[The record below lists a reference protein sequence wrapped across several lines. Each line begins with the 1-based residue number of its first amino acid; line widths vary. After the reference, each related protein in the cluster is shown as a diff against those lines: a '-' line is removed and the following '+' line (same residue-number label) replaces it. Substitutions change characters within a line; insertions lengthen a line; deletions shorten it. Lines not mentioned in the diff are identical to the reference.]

1 MSSFPHRGFRFG
13 VQVSKETSARGWA
26 ELARRAEGAGYDV
39 FTMPDHFT
47 DQLAPI
53 PALMAAADA
62 TTKLRI
68 GALVFDNDYKH
79 PVVLAKELATMD
91 LLSDGRVEIGLG
103 AGWMMSDYEE
113 AGIPYDSPKV
123 RIDRFIEGVAVI
135 RGAMADGPFS
145 FSGDHYN
152 ITNYNGQPK
161 PVQKRPPLLI
171 GGGGKRVLS
180 YAAREAD
187 IIGIHGTMTAGV
199 VGPEALATMTAE
211 SVDEK
216 VAIVAAAGAHRL
228 NDIEMNIRTFFVKVT
243 DDRAKALEH
252 ALACKRVVIEEFLN
266 GPEISLFG
274 ISDGR
279 NVLPMQPAQD
289 FKRAL
294 DGDQGPNTGGM
305 GAYSPLPWAPSDI
318 IEDTHK
324 QVLAPMIAEMAA
336 RGTPFVGLLYAGLAL
351 TDHGTRVIEFNA
363 RFGDPETQVLIPL
376 LKTPLATLLYNAATG
391 NLKGTTLDWNDDSA
405 VTVVLA
411 AEGYPAAPKS
421 GGVITGF
428 SAIDDVQ
435 IYHAGTST
443 TEQGVVASGGRVLTV
458 TGIGED
464 LTEARNRAY
473 RAISQIR
480 LSGSFYRTDIALN
493 ASVAEKGN

>member
-1 MSSFPHRGFRFG
+1 MKDILQDVVAHTHALGFLAI
-13 VQVSKETSARGWA
+13 VKVSND
-26 ELARRAEGAGYDV
+26 EGTQIDS
-39 FTMPDHFT
+39 
-47 DQLAPI
+47 
-53 PALMAAADA
+53 MADDRSVILSA
-62 TTKLRI
+62 TTHNEVNEFVGTFGMPNLDKL
-68 GALVFDNDYKH
+68 ALHLKNPEYKTDAKID
-79 PVVLAKELATMD
+79 VVTSDRKE
-91 LLSDGRVEIGLG
+91 
-103 AGWMMSDYEE
+103 
-113 AGIPYDSPKV
+113 
-123 RIDRFIEGVAVI
+123 
-135 RGAMADGPFS
+135 
-145 FSGDHYN
+145 
-152 ITNYNGQPK
+152 
-161 PVQKRPPLLI
+161 
-171 GGGGKRVLS
+171 
-180 YAAREAD
+180 
-187 IIGIHGTMTAGV
+187 
-199 VGPEALATMTAE
+199 
-211 SVDEK
+211 
-216 VAIVAAAGAHRL
+216 AIA
-228 NDIEMNIRTFFVKVT
+228 
-243 DDRAKALEH
+243 H
-252 ALACKRVVIEEFLN
+252 ALQCERVVIEEYLA

-279 NVLPMQPAQD
+279 NIIPMQPAQD
-289 FKRAL
+289 FKRAH
-294 DGDQGPNTGGM
+294 DGDAGPNTGGM
-305 GAYSPLPWAPSDI
+305 GAYSPLPWAPDEI
-318 IEDTHK
+318 MDETYEK
-324 QVLAPMIAEMAA
+324 VLAPVIAEMAA

-351 TDHGTRVIEFNA
+351 TDHGLRVIEFNA

-428 SAIDDVQ
+428 SSIDDVQ

>member
-1 MSSFPHRGFRFG
+1 MKILLVGSGGREHALG
-13 VQVSKETSARGWA
+13 VGLQADPACTELHVAPGNPGIAQFAQCHPLVVTDNQAIL
-26 ELARRAEGAGYDV
+26 ELAQ
-39 FTMPDHFT
+39 
-47 DQLAPI
+47 QLHV
-53 PALMAAADA
+53 D
-62 TTKLRI
+62 
-68 GALVFDNDYKH
+68 LV
-79 PVVLAKELATMD
+79 
-91 LLSDGRVEIGLG
+91 
-103 AGWMMSDYEE
+103 
-113 AGIPYDSPKV
+113 
-123 RIDRFIEGVAVI
+123 
-135 RGAMADGPFS
+135 
-145 FSGDHYN
+145 
-152 ITNYNGQPK
+152 
-161 PVQKRPPLLI
+161 
-171 GGGGKRVLS
+171 
-180 YAAREAD
+180 
-187 IIGIHGTMTAGV
+187 V
-199 VGPEALATMTAE
+199 VGPEVPL
-211 SVDEK
+211 VNG
-216 VAIVAAAGAHRL
+216 VADILRAAGIAVFGPSKAAAQLEGSKNFAKEVMRDAGVPTAHSFTCTTQQEIEIAL
-228 NDIEMNIRTFFVKVT
+228 DAFDAPYVVKDDGLAAGKGVVVTNDRQE
-243 DDRAKALEH
+243 ALEH
-252 ALACKRVVIEEFLN
+252 ALACKRVVIEEYLD
-266 GPEISLFG
+266 GPEVSLFG
-274 ISDGR
+274 ISDGTTI
-279 NVLPMQPAQD
+279 VPMQPAQD

-324 QVLAPMIAEMAA
+324 QVLAPMVAEMAA

-376 LKTPLATLLYNAATG
+376 LKTPLATLLYNAATR